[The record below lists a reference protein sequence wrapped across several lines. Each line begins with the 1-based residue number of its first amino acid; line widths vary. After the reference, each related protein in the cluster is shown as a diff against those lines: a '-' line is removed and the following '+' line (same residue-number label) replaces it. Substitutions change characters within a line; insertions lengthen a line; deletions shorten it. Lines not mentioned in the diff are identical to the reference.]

1 MTHHLHSTHVKSI
14 ARFLKILP
22 LLWLGSICPS
32 HALTYHISYVYNDDA
47 AKRAQVEAAMN
58 EAVAVYNAQTNIN
71 VDINVSYHPGIPTA
85 QSDYNGTLGFGGSI
99 STQVALHEIAH
110 YLGSGT
116 ANEWENQWG
125 GDNVWDGPAVRHF
138 IKLYDGPGAE
148 LYRSGVH
155 YYPYGFNYGSEDSPI
170 ARFRL
175 PRLIQAMR
183 LDMGFQDGDADGMSD
198 EWERYKIG
206 FTSQSAAGDADGD
219 GISNYDEW
227 WTESDPS
234 RSCPVRNGRTY
245 IVRSRLSQKVMEVAD
260 ASAGA
265 NVRQNPLSG
274 SDLQKWTATYVGGGY
289 WKFNNLGSGKALE
302 VGGFS
307 TAAGGNIIA
316 WNDTGG
322 TNQQWR
328 IVEYGGIY
336 SKLFNRNSS
345 NMTIDV
351 EGGLGATGNN
361 VNISQ
366 YDDGIDA
373 LNQEWVFDDVTPTE
387 PPSNLMVQFK
397 LDGNARDLSG
407 RGLHG
412 TVRGGVTYTAGRV
425 DAQAATFNGT
435 DATIEFPAP
444 VDTNFTLA
452 CWVKTAAT
460 AGTGQWYQGMGII
473 DGEVP
478 GVAKDF
484 GLALVGNKAAFG
496 VGNPDLT
503 ITSSTAI
510 NDNVWHHL
518 LSTFDTNTG
527 AMRLY
532 VDGTLQASGTG
543 PTGART
549 APGKLYLGSIG
560 GVTRFLSGSID
571 EVRIYNKILSSTE
584 ITHLATIGQ
593 AEVAYY
599 PLDGDTSDASTF
611 NNRGIATAITYGVG
625 KIGTQAAQFD
635 GTGSFIRLPATVSG
649 DFSVTCWIK
658 TTATGGTGQWYAG
671 KSIIDAEVPGV
682 AADWGIALVGNK
694 VGFGIGNPDKTILST
709 SAVNDGAW
717 HHIMAT
723 RTNATGAMKL
733 YIDGQLQV
741 SDTGAI
747 GPRNAAGGIRV
758 GSSLY
763 GGAYFAGA
771 IDDLKIF
778 NYPLNPAEMVES
790 LSIAAANPTGSNIA
804 NNGSLVF
811 AWNVYGNAGTPL
823 PVVNGMTFANTAPAT
838 GPSAT
843 IAGFPATVNEV
854 AGATQAHYSGGMA
867 KVMGDYVG
875 TAAST
880 NGSVTLSGL
889 TFGARYR
896 VQFLHHQDINNDAQ
910 RTLRVL
916 FGSGPSATG
925 YVGAGDDIGY
935 ISSVVFT
942 ANAATQIF
950 TLNPT
955 SGARAI
961 LNGVVLHQDP
971 VEPMQINVSTP
982 VSRQV
987 IQRDA
992 GNTGNIPISGTY
1004 NGSFDRIEARAVV
1017 MAGADNNGTTT
1028 AWSTIAS
1035 MLSGGSYSGT
1045 LNDVPAGGWYQ
1056 IEVRSVTAG
1065 IPNTPVTVTRVGIG
1079 DVYLTGGQSNAANR
1093 GFPLYSPAV
1102 DRFSALNYSTS
1113 VWSMAAD
1120 PMPGASVTVPTY
1132 QGSPWSRLG
1141 EILVNRD
1148 HVPVAMV
1155 CFAESGSDVTRWLPA
1170 NNDLYPRIRSAVQ
1183 SFPHNGFRALL
1194 WHQGETNATNGNTAA
1209 AYQSWLTT
1217 VIGQSRVDAGWTVP
1231 WYVAEASYIQA
1242 GLAKEEPIV
1251 AGQRAVIFGDPQVFP
1266 GPVTDN
1272 FHQEDKVIDGVHFNA
1287 VGMLDH
1293 ATQWSEVLGGTPPL
1307 APKNGDFES
1316 NTALADGG
1324 IAVIDT
1330 ASTSSPSVIGWR
1342 ALNAANTGAADG
1354 SCGYYNP
1361 NSSFYTNSTDTGPN
1375 GGVLPGMAGR
1385 QVAFISN
1392 SSANACFLQTRR
1404 AMLQA
1409 GRTYT
1414 LAVAVGV
1421 RTTSV
1426 ATFGGATV
1434 ELLVDGNVVASR
1446 SIDRA
1451 GLDALNNGNAAGT
1464 FTDIALTYNPGQAVT
1479 TGKPLAIRIR
1489 KPGGA
1494 NTYLDFDNV
1503 RLTVAVTPFAS
1514 WQVEHFGSSLAADA
1528 SWDADPDGDSLSNA
1542 VEYHLGLDPKNADAP
1557 SFLSNVTR
1565 SGEPWA
1571 RYRIPLD
1578 PSVDHASLGL
1588 WYSFDLSGWMSAAT
1602 EPDGSVVEIRSADEW
1617 ALEISRTVHPRA
1629 FFQVRAGPPPP

>member
-1 MTHHLHSTHVKSI
+1 MTSLRHLTQFKAI
-14 ARFLKILP
+14 ARFLKIIP
-22 LLWLGSICPS
+22 LLWLGSTCPS

-58 EAVAVYNAQTNIN
+58 EAVAVYNAQTNID

-99 STQVALHEIAH
+99 NTQVALHEIAH

-116 ANEWENQWG
+116 TNEWEAQWG
-125 GDNVWDGPAVRHF
+125 GDNVWDGAAVRHF
-138 IKLYDGPGAE
+138 IKMFDGPGAE

-155 YYPYGFNYGSEDSPI
+155 YYPYGFNYGNEDSPI

-183 LDMGFQDGDADGMSD
+183 LDMGFQDGDGDGMSD

-206 FTSQSAAGDADGD
+206 TTSQSAAGDADGD

-227 WTESDPS
+227 WNESDPM
-234 RSCPVRNGRTY
+234 RACPVRNGRTY
-245 IVRSRLSQKVMEVAD
+245 ILRSRLSQKVMEAAD
-260 ASAGA
+260 TTAGA

-274 SDLQKWTATYVGGGY
+274 SDLQKWTATSVGSGY
-289 WKFNNLGSGKALE
+289 WKFINLASGKALE

-307 TAAGGNIIA
+307 TAAGGNIMA

-345 NMTIDV
+345 NMVIDV
-351 EGGLGATGNN
+351 DGGTGATGNGA
-361 VNISQ
+361 NISQ
-366 YDDGIDA
+366 YDDNINA
-373 LNQEWVFDDVTPTE
+373 LNQEWVFDDVTPTD
-387 PPSNLMVQFK
+387 PPGNLMAQFK
-397 LDGNARDLSG
+397 LDGSAWDSSG

-412 TVRGGVTYTAGRV
+412 TVSGGVTYTTGRV
-425 DAQAATFNGT
+425 DSQAATFNGT
-435 DATIEFPAP
+435 DASIEFPAP

-496 VGNPDLT
+496 VGNPDIT
-503 ITSSTAI
+503 ITSNVAI
-510 NDNVWHHL
+510 NDNVWHHVL
-518 LSTFDTNTG
+518 ATLDTGTG

-532 VDGTLQASGTG
+532 VDGALQASGTG

-549 APGKLYLGSIG
+549 APSKLYLGSIG
-560 GVTRFLSGSID
+560 GVTRFFNGSLD

-584 ITHLATIGQ
+584 INHLATIGQ
-593 AEVAYY
+593 TSIAYY
-599 PLDGDTSDASTF
+599 PFDGNVSDLSTF
-611 NNRGIATAITYGVG
+611 SNHGIATGITYGVG

-635 GTGSFIRLPATVSG
+635 GTGSFVRLPATVSG
-649 DFSVTCWIK
+649 DFTVGYWMK
-658 TTATGGTGQWYAG
+658 TTATGGTGQWYNG

-709 SAVNDGAW
+709 TAVNDGVW
-717 HHIMAT
+717 HYVMAT
-723 RTNATGAMKL
+723 RINTTGAMKL

-741 SDTGAI
+741 SDTGPV
-747 GPRNAAGGIRV
+747 GPRNAAGGMRL
-758 GSSLY
+758 GSTLY
-763 GGAYFAGA
+763 GGSYFAGS
-771 IDDLKIF
+771 IDDLNIF
-778 NYPLNPAEMVES
+778 NYALTPDGGTATM
-790 LSIAAANPTGSNIA
+790 SITAANATGSNLT
-804 NNGSLVF
+804 NNGTLVF
-811 AWNVYGNAGTPL
+811 AWNVNGIAANPL
-823 PVVNGMTFANTAPAT
+823 PVVNGMTFANTAPAS
-838 GPSAT
+838 GPSAA
-843 IAGFPATVNEV
+843 ISGFPAAVNEV
-854 AGATQAHYSGGMA
+854 GGATQAHYSGDMA
-867 KVMGDYVG
+867 RVMGDFVG
-875 TAAST
+875 TNFST
-880 NGSVTLSGL
+880 NGTVTLSGL
-889 TFGARYR
+889 TVGSLYR

-916 FGSGPSATG
+916 FGAGPSATA
-925 YVGAGDDIGY
+925 YAGAGDDIGY
-935 ISSVVFT
+935 VSNVVFT
-942 ANAATQIF
+942 AAAATQIF

-955 SGARAI
+955 TGARAM
-961 LNGVVLHQDP
+961 LNGVVLHKDP
-971 VEPMQINVSTP
+971 VVAMQVNVSNP

-987 IQRDA
+987 VQRD
-992 GNTGNIPISGTY
+992 GTNTGDIPISGTY

-1017 MAGADNNGTTT
+1017 MAGAGNNGTTT

-1035 MLSGGSYSGT
+1035 TLSGGAYSGT

-1056 IEVRSVTAG
+1056 IEVRSVTGG
-1065 IPNTPVTVTRVGIG
+1065 IPETAVTVTRVGVG

-1093 GFPLYSPAV
+1093 GFPLYSPGV
-1102 DRFSALNYSTS
+1102 DRFSALNYSTAA
-1113 VWSMAAD
+1113 WTLAAD

-1132 QGSPWSRLG
+1132 QGSVWSRLG

-1148 HVPVAMV
+1148 NVPVAMV
-1155 CFAESGSDVTRWLPA
+1155 CFAESGSDITRWLPA
-1170 NNDLYPRIRSAVQ
+1170 NNDLYPRIRTAVQ
-1183 SFPHNGFRALL
+1183 SFPQNGFRGIL

-1217 VIGQSRVDAGWTVP
+1217 IIGQSRVDAGWTIP

-1251 AGQRAVIFGDPQVFP
+1251 AGQRAVIFADSQVFP

-1287 VGMLDH
+1287 EGMLDH

-1307 APKNGDFES
+1307 APKNADFES

-1361 NSSFYTNSTDTGPN
+1361 NSSSYANASDTGPN
-1375 GGVLPGMAGR
+1375 GGVLPGMLGK

-1392 SSANACFLQTRR
+1392 SLANACFLQTRR
-1404 AMLQA
+1404 SMLQA

-1414 LAVAVGV
+1414 LAVALGV

-1434 ELLVDGNVVASR
+1434 ELLADGNVIASR

-1451 GLDALNNGNAAGT
+1451 GLDALNSGNASGT
-1464 FTDIALTYNPGQAVT
+1464 FTDIAFTYTPDQTVT
-1479 TGKPLAIRIR
+1479 AGKPLAIRIR
-1489 KPGGA
+1489 KIGGA
-1494 NTYLDFDNV
+1494 NTYIDFDNV

-1514 WQVEHFGSSLAADA
+1514 WQVAHFGSSLSVDAA
-1528 SWDADPDGDSLSNA
+1528 WDADPDGDSLNNA
-1542 VEYHLGLDPKNADAP
+1542 FEYYLGLDPAHSDAP
-1557 SFLSNVTR
+1557 TFLSDVTR
-1565 SGEPWA
+1565 SGGPWV
-1571 RYRIPLD
+1571 RYRVPLD
-1578 PSVDHASLGL
+1578 PAVDSSSLGL
-1588 WYSFDLSGWMSAAT
+1588 WYSFDLSGWQPAAT
-1602 EPDGSVVEIRSADEW
+1602 EPDGTVVEARAADEW
-1617 ALEISRTVHPRA
+1617 SLEISRTAHPRA
-1629 FFQVRAGPPPP
+1629 FFQLRAGPPP